1 MIILSILTTIVN
13 HITLKLMPFLKV
25 SSIRYLV
32 SGIRNTKY
40 KILNTK
46 YRKTKGFTLIELLVV
61 IAIIGILASFAIA
74 SFTSAQAKGRDS
86 RRKGDLDAIKKALEL
101 FKGDTTGSA
110 KYPNTTTGSL
120 VTLGYMRALPTDPSS
135 SATNYNYTA
144 FQANG
149 TSACSGGGDTLAL
162 ASAGNCETF
171 RLYACLENV
180 NDSQKDAV
188 DGNAADLCT
197 TTGVVSYTVRN

>member
-1 MIILSILTTIVN
+1 
-13 HITLKLMPFLKV
+13 MPFHLDNRFWILDSGKKSEIYNLK
-25 SSIRYLV
+25 S
-32 SGIRNTKY
+32 
-40 KILNTK
+40 KISK
-46 YRKTKGFTLIELLVV
+46 VKRGFTLIELLVV

-86 RRKGDLDAIKKALEL
+86 RRKSDLDAIKKALEL

-120 VTLGYMRALPTDPSS
+120 VSLNYMRTLPADPSS
-135 SATNYNYTA
+135 SSTNYNYTPFRA
-144 FQANG
+144 DG
-149 TSACSGGGDTLAL
+149 STACAGGDTLAT
-162 ASAGNCETF
+162 ASGGNCETF

-197 TTGVVSYTVRN
+197 TTGVVSYTVRNP

>member
-1 MIILSILTTIVN
+1 MPALSRTINKQQLTVN
-13 HITLKLMPFLKV
+13 KRKGFTLIELLVARHPKPWRRK
-25 SSIRYLV
+25 SIH
-32 SGIRNTKY
+32 
-40 KILNTK
+40 
-46 YRKTKGFTLIELLVV
+46 GFTLIELLVV

-86 RRKGDLDAIKKALEL
+86 RRKDDLDAIKKALEL

-197 TTGVVSYTVRN
+197 TTGVVSYTVRNP